1 MQRAQAGAT
10 AQAGGQPR
18 AFEEEAARYQAPL
31 TPTPHTP
38 PTPPTPPIS
47 HAPRLRGLGTGRSAR
62 VLTVV
67 EGLLTNVLT
76 VVEGCE

>member
-31 TPTPHTP
+31 TPTPQAP

-47 HAPRLRGLGTGRSAR
+47 HVPRLPRPAPGVGVRACSP
-62 VLTVV
+62 
-67 EGLLTNVLT
+67 
-76 VVEGCE
+76 